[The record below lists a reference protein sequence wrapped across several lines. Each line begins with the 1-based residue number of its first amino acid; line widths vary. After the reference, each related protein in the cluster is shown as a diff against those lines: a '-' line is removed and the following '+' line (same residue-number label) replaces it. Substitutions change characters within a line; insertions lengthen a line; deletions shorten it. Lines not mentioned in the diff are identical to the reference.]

1 MSKFGDFM
9 GKIGAGLAVM
19 AEEAEKR
26 NVVIQRQQAIKNL
39 CEKGYSRA
47 FIAKV
52 MNMTEDEV
60 SECYWMDLT

>member
-1 MSKFGDFM
+1 MGKFGEFM
-9 GKIGAGLAVM
+9 NKVGAGLAVM

-52 MNMTEDEV
+52 MNMTENEV
-60 SECYWMDLT
+60 SECYWADLT

>member
-1 MSKFGDFM
+1 MGKFGEFM
-9 GKIGAGLAVM
+9 NKVGAGLAVM

-26 NVVIQRQQAIKNL
+26 NVVIQRQQCIKNL

-60 SECYWMDLT
+60 SECYWADLT